1 MLILYCIIIIVL
13 CLYIL
18 HILQRYDKAEENLQ
32 MALHLAA
39 LQSEEDP
46 SDAKAKVSDLL
57 LQSLHSL

>member
-1 MLILYCIIIIVL
+1 MLVLYLLYCIVL

-18 HILQRYDKAEENLQ
+18 HVSQRYDKAEENLQ

-46 SDAKAKVSDLL
+46 SDVKAKVSNSL
-57 LQSLHSL
+57 LQSLHNL